1 MADSYTATLYPV
13 DLLRQILNF
22 LEAKPPEH
30 TVTLPAQTTVKAAL
44 RAVEDAFTDRDEPI
58 LLMHGP
64 SNTHHPTDAT
74 SEDLFVL
81 PIRSYTGEPSRPSI
95 SELRHQRLRGLAKK
109 MTGAES
115 EWREEYVPE
124 AGREGAS

>member
-1 MADSYTATLYPV
+1 MADSYTVTLYPV

-30 TVTLPAQTTVKAAL
+30 AVTLPAQTTVKAAL
-44 RAVEDAFTDRDEPI
+44 RAVEDAFADTDEPV

-64 SNTHHPTDAT
+64 SSTHQPTDAT
-74 SEDLFVL
+74 SEDPFVL
-81 PIRSYTGEPSRPSI
+81 PIRSHTDDPSRPAL
-95 SELRHQRLRGLAKK
+95 SELRRQRLRELAKK

-115 EWREEYVPE
+115 EWREEYVPD

>member
-1 MADSYTATLYPV
+1 MADSYTVTLYPV

-30 TVTLPAQTTVKAAL
+30 AVTLPAQTTVKAAL
-44 RAVEDAFTDRDEPI
+44 RAVEDAIADTDEPI

-74 SEDLFVL
+74 SEDPFVL
-81 PIRSYTGEPSRPSI
+81 PIRSRTDDPSRPAI
-95 SELRHQRLRGLAKK
+95 SELRRQRLRELAKK

-115 EWREEYVPE
+115 EWREEYVPD
-124 AGREGAS
+124 AGRDGAS

>member
-1 MADSYTATLYPV
+1 MADSYTVTLYAI

-44 RAVEDAFTDRDEPI
+44 RAVEDVFTDTDEPI

-64 SNTHHPTDAT
+64 SNTHHPTDAA
-74 SEDLFVL
+74 SEDPFVL
-81 PIRSYTGEPSRPSI
+81 PVRSHTDDPSRPSI
-95 SELRHQRLRGLAKK
+95 SELRRQRLRELAKR

-115 EWREEYVPE
+115 VWREQYVPD
-124 AGREGAS
+124 ARREGAN